1 MPTNLPSAIGA
12 MKPGLIFIAAT
23 VATVLMTRIA
33 GAQMSP
39 PLVDTSTLFG
49 GTGSTSLFTGAASGA
64 GSPIGL
70 SPVPTSALPRL
81 GTAGLSPNAPSAMTT
96 LSSGGLSPATASAA
110 PMVATSAA
118 SGFGLNP
125 PTPGAMMPLAISPAP
140 MPSAAVGGPHFTNYG
155 IGGTQP
161 LPGSPAG
168 TFNGI
173 P

>member
-12 MKPGLIFIAAT
+12 MKPGPIFIAAT
-23 VATVLMTRIA
+23 VATLLMTRIA

-39 PLVDTSTLFG
+39 PLADTSTLFG

-81 GTAGLSPNAPSAMTT
+81 GTAGLSPNAPSAMIT
-96 LSSGGLSPATASAA
+96 LGSGGLSPATASAA
-110 PMVATSAA
+110 PTVATSAA
-118 SGFGLNP
+118 SGFGLNS
-125 PTPGAMMPLAISPAP
+125 PTPGAMMPLVISPAP